1 MNLIVRK
8 ERVWGN
14 DLVYP
19 ICDKAKKLCSITPHK
34 TFSPFAIQRLKELGY
49 KFILH
54 GFINRIISNIFY
66 MLYDLRYY

>member
-49 KFILH
+49 KFIQEEVKL
-54 GFINRIISNIFY
+54 
-66 MLYDLRYY
+66 

>member
-49 KFILH
+49 KFI
-54 GFINRIISNIFY
+54 
-66 MLYDLRYY
+66 